1 MLYQYQDKDNKYG
14 KSKNY
19 LENHQADYKP
29 STIVSY
35 RETKDLSSNVANI
48 AEKIFTDRTKS
59 LKSTVKE
66 LLAEIETRENLSTNI
81 KTRIDDDRFRCVE
94 YLREA
99 KFWTDNPYNPDNTF
113 LKRKTNLERQM
124 FSFEEQKRNED
135 SNCWKDLMFLRKYL
149 MSALQ
154 DYWKISKCRK
164 ALEYGATRKE

>member
-19 LENHQADYKP
+19 LENRLTNYQ
-29 STIVSY
+29 STE
-35 RETKDLSSNVANI
+35 RETKDLSTNVSNI

-66 LLAEIETRENLSTNI
+66 LLSEIERRENLSNDI
-81 KTRIDDDRFRCVE
+81 KTRIDDDRSRCAD
-94 YLREA
+94 YLHEA
-99 KFWTDNPYNPDNTF
+99 KFWTGNYNPDNNF
-113 LKRKTNLERQM
+113 LKRKTNLEKQM
-124 FSFEEQKRNED
+124 FSFEEQKRTED
-135 SNCWKDLMFLRKYL
+135 LNCWKDLMFIRKYL

-154 DYWKISKCRK
+154 DYWKISKCRN